1 MSSGRIDGGGGR
13 EANANVARAAQSV
26 LDQIGPADT
35 VIAPAEAGTFSG
47 LEELF
52 GPSSGK
58 RERATKPRSPKQLI
72 ADFVE
77 PTIADMTPFVS
88 GGALAIL
95 ERIAAEII
103 PTLGDNEELRTLA
116 RAVINDEIARH
127 RELEKRRLSEIPL

>member
-1 MSSGRIDGGGGR
+1 MASGRVDGGGGR
-13 EANANVARAAQSV
+13 DAAASVARAAQSV
-26 LDQIGPADT
+26 LDEIGTADT
-35 VIAPAEAGTFSG
+35 IIAPPEAGTFLG
-47 LEELF
+47 LDESF
-52 GPSSGK
+52 DPSAK
-58 RERATKPRSPKQLI
+58 RERAAKPRSPQQLI

-77 PTIADMTPFVS
+77 PSIADMTPFIS

-95 ERIAAEII
+95 EHIAAEII